1 MTDKYKL
8 YYYLYNV
15 ESNRWKEGWIRKIK
29 SSQYCPYHI
38 KKEYKGQ
45 ILNSSGSTR
54 DRDSNTEKK
63 GSLEDETT
71 ELIQQ
76 SFIICYII
84 YINKYVN

>member
-1 MTDKYKL
+1 MSKVIDEKKDEYAKL
-8 YYYLYNV
+8 NLPN
-15 ESNRWKEGWIRKIK
+15 ID
-29 SSQYCPYHI
+29 PYHI

-45 ILNSSGSTR
+45 TLNSSGSTR

-71 ELIQQ
+71 ELIPQ

>member
-1 MTDKYKL
+1 ML
-8 YYYLYNV
+8 
-15 ESNRWKEGWIRKIK
+15 S
-29 SSQYCPYHI
+29 
-38 KKEYKGQ
+38 
-45 ILNSSGSTR
+45 SSGSTR

-71 ELIQQ
+71 ELIPQ